1 MGDPCYLFIM
11 KASPS
16 LKRWGV
22 WMVAL
27 LLAASLLPAGRA
39 RAAPL
44 DNRDIT
50 DDVLYLY
57 MPIAWRD
64 SSGDAN
70 RFGDF
75 DGMTGAL
82 PYLRYLG
89 VTGVWMT
96 PIFPSPAYHGYQHGP
111 VNQLNPSFGTEA
123 QFLNYLGTAHS
134 DSIKV
139 FIDLVAYQISQ
150 NSIYFTDSYHNN
162 SSIYTEWLSYYNAH
176 SGNSNFLGGNYNSW
190 NGANV
195 GSINWNLNNSLA
207 SNTVINWCKHWLDP
221 NGDAN
226 PADGV
231 DGYRLDHVSVNDP
244 TEGAW
249 GYNIAWWQTWKSA
262 MLSVNLSM
270 ISFAEQADWGSHGN
284 DLLTAHDA
292 AFTKPFE
299 FAARGAI
306 ASENAGQLY
315 SEMAATLASLPA
327 GKTYLCTLS
336 DHDVDRLMSSIGS
349 VQGRAKVAAAIQM
362 TQPFTPV
369 VYFGDELGMRGTK
382 QNYGSD
388 ANDIPFREPFKWKA
402 VSGPPMSNYFIL
414 NSQAYNNRV
423 ERDNDGRSVE
433 EEAGVAGS
441 LLETY
446 RSLISLRRGH
456 RALRHGTY
464 VAVSNTSPAVW
475 SFLRFN
481 SGAESLLVAINL
493 SGSAVSIAANLSAGV
508 VTSGSSPVRDLV
520 SGAAW
525 PSLTSANQSAYPISL
540 GPYSYVV
547 LNMGFTPRPAL
558 TDGRNI
564 LVDSG
569 VGARVALQNNAT
581 GLGDNVNELDAMLV
595 RPDVNGLEV
604 GITGNLGTD
613 GTALALFLDTS
624 AGGQGTLNLPGFPE
638 PPSGLPELTGM
649 VFDASFAPDRV
660 LFVNAFGGNLYVD
673 LYSLASGGGGSK
685 RYMGA
690 GAVNSLA
697 GGLYGGD
704 NPNGLLVALCDS
716 NTSGVTASSVANA
729 AAATMGFEME
739 LPWAD
744 LGMGGAGA
752 DVKLMAMI
760 VRADG
765 FAGNQFLPGLGG
777 GRANLGYAP
786 FDLNSIP
793 GTQYLTVSTSLAT
806 GVPEAHPSARRLRA
820 SPSPFTGST
829 TLRFENLGPGASRID
844 IFDISGRRVR
854 SFGPG
859 EPGRT
864 GSWVWDGRSETG
876 QTSPPGIYFFRLRAG
891 GEELTARAVRLGG
904 AAGGP

>member
-1 MGDPCYLFIM
+1 M
-11 KASPS
+11 A
-16 LKRWGV
+16 
-22 WMVAL
+22 AL
-27 LLAASLLPAGRA
+27 LLAASLLPAVRVH
-39 RAAPL
+39 AAPL
-44 DNRDIT
+44 DNRDLT

-64 SSGDAN
+64 SSGDAS

-82 PYLRYLG
+82 PYLRALG

-111 VNQLNPSFGTEA
+111 VNQVNPSFGTEA
-123 QFLNYLGTAHS
+123 QFLNFVNTSHA

-162 SSIYTEWLSYYNAH
+162 SSIYTDWLAYYNAH

-195 GSINWNLNNSLA
+195 GSINWNLNNSSA
-207 SNTVINWCKHWLDP
+207 SATVINWCKHWLDP

-249 GYNIAWWQTWKSA
+249 GYNIAWWQVWKTA
-262 MLSVNLSM
+262 MRSVNPTM

-284 DLLTAHDA
+284 DLMSVHDA
-292 AFTKPFE
+292 TFTKPFE
-299 FAARGAI
+299 FAARSAI

-315 SEMAATLASLPA
+315 SEMASTLASLPP

-349 VQGRAKVAAAIQM
+349 VPGRARVAAAVQL
-362 TQPFTPV
+362 TQPFPPV
-369 VYFGDELGMRGTK
+369 IYFGDELGMRGTK

-402 VSGPPMSNYFIL
+402 VAGPPMSNYFVL

-433 EEAGVAGS
+433 EETGVAGS

-446 RSLISLRRGH
+446 RSLIALRRNH
-456 RALRHGTY
+456 TALRHGTY
-464 VAVSNTSPAVW
+464 VAVGNTSPAVW
-475 SFLRFN
+475 SFVRFQA
-481 SGAESLLVAINL
+481 GAESLLVAINL
-493 SGSAVSIAANLSAGV
+493 SGSTVNITANLSAGA
-508 VTSGSSPVRDLV
+508 VTSGNSPVRDLV
-520 SGAAW
+520 TGAAW
-525 PSLTSANQSAYPISL
+525 PSLTSANQSAYPLSL
-540 GPYSYVV
+540 SPYTYVV
-547 LNMGFTPRPAL
+547 LNMGFTPRPAI

-564 LVDSG
+564 PQDSG
-569 VGARVALQNNAT
+569 TDSRATIQNNAT

-595 RPDVNGLEV
+595 RPDLDGLQV
-604 GITGNLGTD
+604 GIPGNLGTD
-613 GTALALFLDTS
+613 GTALALFLDTI

-638 PPSGLPELTGM
+638 PPNGLPELTGM
-649 VFDASFAPDRV
+649 VFDATFAPDRV
-660 LFVNAFGGNLYVD
+660 VFVNAFGGNLYVD
-673 LYSLASGGGGSK
+673 LYSLANGTGGSK
-685 RYMGA
+685 RYLGA
-690 GAVNSLA
+690 GAVNSLS
-697 GGLYGGD
+697 GSLYGGD
-704 NPNGLLVALCDS
+704 NPNGVLVALCDS
-716 NTSGVTASSVANA
+716 NTAGVTASSPSGA
-729 AAATMGFEME
+729 ASATIGFELE

-744 LGMGGAGA
+744 LGLGGPGIN
-752 DVKLMAMI
+752 VKLMAMI
-760 VRADG
+760 VKPDG
-765 FAGNQFLPGLGG
+765 YAGNQFLPGLGG
-777 GRANLGYAP
+777 GRPNLGYAP
-786 FDLNSIP
+786 FDLNAIP
-793 GTQYLTVSTSLAT
+793 GAQFMTVGTNLAT
-806 GVPEAHPSARRLRA
+806 AVAGGNSSALRLRA
-820 SPSPFTGST
+820 SPSPFTGSI
-829 TLRFENLGPGASRID
+829 TLRFENPAPGAARID

-854 SFGPG
+854 SLDAGGPG
-859 EPGRT
+859 RSGT
-864 GSWVWDGRSETG
+864 LVWDGRSETG
-876 QTSPPGIYFFRLRAG
+876 QAAPPGIYFFRLRAG
-891 GEELTARAVRLGG
+891 GMELHARAVRRGG
-904 AAGGP
+904 AAAPR